1 MDKKITL
8 DEIAEILQDI
18 RNPQTETE
26 TVEETI
32 TEDTR
37 DAFYKL
43 SDGIYGLE
51 NLPQDPKTKKIQKD
65 LKKLL
70 DQLEDHLNK
79 KYKGWD

>member
-1 MDKKITL
+1 MPVDKKITL
-8 DEIAEILQDI
+8 DEIAEILKDI
-18 RNPQTETE
+18 RNPQTIQ
-26 TVEETI
+26 EETI

-43 SDGIYGLE
+43 SDSIYGLE
-51 NLPQDPKTKKIQKD
+51 NLPQDSQIKKIQKD

-70 DQLEDHLNK
+70 DQLETHLNK

>member
-1 MDKKITL
+1 MDKKTIN
-8 DEIAEILQDI
+8 DVANRLQ
-18 RNPQTETE
+18 EMKK
-26 TVEETI
+26 ETI

-37 DAFYKL
+37 DAYYKL

-51 NLPQDPKTKKIQKD
+51 DLPQDSQIKKIQKD

-70 DQLEDHLNK
+70 DQLENHLNK

>member
-8 DEIAEILQDI
+8 DEIAEILKDI
-18 RNPQTETE
+18 RNPQTIQ
-26 TVEETI
+26 VEETI

-43 SDGIYGLE
+43 SDSIYGLE
-51 NLPQDPKTKKIQKD
+51 NLPQDTQTKKIQKD

-70 DQLEDHLNK
+70 DQLETHLNR

>member
-1 MDKKITL
+1 MDNNTINDIADRLQEMKK
-8 DEIAEILQDI
+8 
-18 RNPQTETE
+18 
-26 TVEETI
+26 
-32 TEDTR
+32 EDTK

-51 NLPQDPKTKKIQKD
+51 NLPQDTQTKKIQKD

-70 DQLEDHLNK
+70 DQLENHLNK